1 MEDEAKKALNE
12 ILNILKSADAKQLVE
27 EIEVIIARG
36 KVEEVE
42 TTTKNKNKTKEFKQV
57 ALTADEAISVVTDM
71 LVSSLEP
78 VLMLDPILE
87 ELTPDNKGT
96 IEWAKDYVED
106 SLVNYNN
113 DAEQEIKDFCE
124 LRENSA
130 LVRLHIET
138 LKGAMNDKL

>member
-78 VLMLDPILE
+78 VLMLDPIIE

>member
-78 VLMLDPILE
+78 VLMLDPIIE

-130 LVRLHIET
+130 LVRMHIET